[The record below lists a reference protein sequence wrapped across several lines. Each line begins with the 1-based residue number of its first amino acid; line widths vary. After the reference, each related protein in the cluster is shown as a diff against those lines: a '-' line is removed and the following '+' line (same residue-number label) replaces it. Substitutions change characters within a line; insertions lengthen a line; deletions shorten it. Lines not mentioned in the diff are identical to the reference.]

1 MADQCQCTIC
11 QLSRADRERA
21 LFYGWHGNGSV
32 APFLRALDARQGVTE
47 YLGEG
52 DYRQALCPRCRLVC
66 TPQRHL
72 ECNDAQ
78 CPLRAAGRTLDSV
91 IHDQFPEQR

>member
-1 MADQCQCTIC
+1 MSCKCKIC
-11 QLSRADRERA
+11 ELARADRDRA
-21 LFYGWHGNGSV
+21 LFYGWDAHGSV

-52 DYRQALCPRCRLVC
+52 NYAQPLCPRCRLVC

-72 ECNDAQ
+72 ECNDAE
-78 CPLRAAGRTLDSV
+78 CSLRVDLAG
-91 IHDQFPEQR
+91 